1 MERTFRERNN
11 EQFQNETDGGFG
23 ALPGIGL
30 LEGSGDLHAG
40 TTDHNPVPW
49 RAPEAAS
56 GADC

>member
-1 MERTFRERNN
+1 MERAFPELNKK
-11 EQFQNETDGGFG
+11 EFQNETERDL
-23 ALPGIGL
+23 ATLLAIGL

-40 TTDHNPVPW
+40 IITRVPW